1 VLKYW
6 LSLLSQK
13 SASREVAIPARE
25 SSYRKH
31 DLHRCEVKNA
41 EAEYEPLSIDV
52 VR

>member
-25 SSYRKH
+25 SSYRKD

-41 EAEYEPLSIDV
+41 EAEYELLPSLL